1 MLKEKSA
8 QKRGDQCILIKFGG
22 VQNSGCHEGPA
33 RMEPCDDRTDLSHLW
48 RSRMRRKNR
57 PSTSMTHLDATDG
70 QIRHIRDSQ
79 VWRSDR
85 SVTPVTD
92 LPQYRSEERSVSLR
106 PSVKLFG
113 SSWNFLPMSEFFFPS
128 SIFKSL
134 ICCHCLF
141 FFFFPVVEGRRYLTV
156 IVLHNE
162 QIHVRSRRNC
172 RPSPLPA
179 LTPSC
184 GCDVPKVRCFKSVV
198 QMNHPSYGKTA
209 SDGSRITHPQETP
222 TPSSDKSF

>member
-1 MLKEKSA
+1 MYFNQVRRCAE
-8 QKRGDQCILIKFGG
+8 
-22 VQNSGCHEGPA
+22 
-33 RMEPCDDRTDLSHLW
+33 LW
-48 RSRMRRKNR
+48 VSWG
-57 PSTSMTHLDATDG
+57 PSTNGAL
-70 QIRHIRDSQ
+70 
-79 VWRSDR
+79 WRSDR
-85 SVTPVTD
+85 SVTSVAQSDATEKQAFHIHDTFGRNRWTDPSHPWQSSVTVGQVRHTRD
-92 LPQYRSEERSVSLR
+92 GSATVSVGGKVCKLASFRKAVWKLLEFSPYVWIFFSFIDFQVTHLLSLP
-106 PSVKLFG
+106 
-113 SSWNFLPMSEFFFPS
+113 
-128 SIFKSL
+128 
-134 ICCHCLF
+134 F